1 MVIPSSENPD
11 SRNEAKCK
19 NFLVIMSFVCMR
31 MKNHFHING
40 FTLNLALKQ
49 LEQVG
54 NGLVY
59 FGFINSTAN

>member
-1 MVIPSSENPD
+1 MVIPSSENPH
-11 SRNEAKCK
+11 SRDEAKCK
-19 NFLVIMSFVCMR
+19 NFLVTMKFVCMR
-31 MKNHFHING
+31 MKNHFQHNG
-40 FTLNLALKQ
+40 FALSLALKH

>member
-1 MVIPSSENPD
+1 MVIPSSENPH
-11 SRNEAKCK
+11 SQNEAKCK
-19 NFLVIMSFVCMR
+19 TFLAILSFVCMT
-31 MKNHFHING
+31 MKNHFHHNG
-40 FTLNLALKQ
+40 FALSLALKQ